1 LPLEGSKDEHFSYF
15 PTSCQTGLRNR
26 VEYACFIN
34 PSGPLLLT
42 YILEDMHFGPGPT
55 RQKKST
61 KEDSLKTGK
70 VSINCFLMW
79 HETAFQMWPPDSL
92 VDHSIVNYDSNLLEN
107 ATKNPKSRAV

>member
-1 LPLEGSKDEHFSYF
+1 
-15 PTSCQTGLRNR
+15 
-26 VEYACFIN
+26 
-34 PSGPLLLT
+34 
-42 YILEDMHFGPGPT
+42 MHFGPGPT
-55 RQKKST
+55 RQKKT

-107 ATKNPKSRAV
+107 ATKNPKS

>member
-1 LPLEGSKDEHFSYF
+1 
-15 PTSCQTGLRNR
+15 
-26 VEYACFIN
+26 
-34 PSGPLLLT
+34 
-42 YILEDMHFGPGPT
+42 MHFGPGPT

-107 ATKNPKSRAV
+107 ATKNPKNMSSPRFQLAKTHHNKFHTFQE

>member
-1 LPLEGSKDEHFSYF
+1 
-15 PTSCQTGLRNR
+15 
-26 VEYACFIN
+26 
-34 PSGPLLLT
+34 
-42 YILEDMHFGPGPT
+42 MHFGQGPT

-107 ATKNPKSRAV
+107 ATKNPKSRAAQDRPPHSGSKWLKPAIIKFHTVQE